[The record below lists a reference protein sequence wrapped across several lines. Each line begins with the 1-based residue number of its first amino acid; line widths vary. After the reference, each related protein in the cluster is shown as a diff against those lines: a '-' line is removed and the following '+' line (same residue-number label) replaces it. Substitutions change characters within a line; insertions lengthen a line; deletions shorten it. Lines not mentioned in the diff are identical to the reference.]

1 MSHTKSHS
9 PRSQTA
15 SMICVQSLRIT
26 GSLSRTRFGV
36 KPAYTRRRRRVWSG
50 SSIEIIIGSPWPC
63 GRGLNLLENVFGS
76 FSILSTS
83 AWRVTPQT
91 SRRSS

>member
-1 MSHTKSHS
+1 MSQTKSHS
-9 PRSQTA
+9 PRSHTL
-15 SMICVQSLRIT
+15 SMICVQSFRIV

-36 KPAYTRRRRRVWSG
+36 KPWYTRRRRRVWSG
-50 SSIEIIIGSPWPC
+50 SSIEIIIGSPPPC

-76 FSILSTS
+76 FSIARTS
-83 AWRVTPQT
+83 AWRVMPHT